1 MECASGI
8 EQRIRPR
15 NAAVKDAPTPLKIK
29 AYARGMKQRSK
40 YASMKDAQTRQEME
54 EWIV

>member
-1 MECASGI
+1 MECASCI

-15 NAAVKDAPTPLKIK
+15 NAAVKDAPTPLKME
-29 AYARGMKQRSK
+29 AYAIGMKQRSK